1 MRFITSV
8 ILFGALGACVTAAS
22 LSATPIKN
30 AKDSVVARVNDEKIY
45 KSGVDIIIDDL
56 KKTGTAV
63 DDKTRQAL
71 IQRLIEQKLVAQFA
85 KKQGYDKRDDVQKQ
99 IQVMTEMVLQDRY
112 FSDLIVKKVTKQAV
126 KAEFDKQM
134 TSFKPKFEY
143 KASHILVDT
152 FEKAETVKQKLNK
165 GEKFTDLAKEYSS
178 DSNAQSGGDLGY
190 FSAEMMVQSFS
201 DAVEKLSVGHIS
213 DPVKTDFGW
222 HIIQLTDKRSLPK
235 PTLEQLAPQ
244 IKSQLSRQFMQEHI
258 AELKK
263 QSDIEVFP
271 AKEKNY

>member
-71 IQRLIEQKLVAQFA
+71 IQRLIEQKLVAQLA

-99 IQVMTEMVLQDRY
+99 IQVMTEMGLQDR
-112 FSDLIVKKVTKQAV
+112 
-126 KAEFDKQM
+126 
-134 TSFKPKFEY
+134 
-143 KASHILVDT
+143 
-152 FEKAETVKQKLNK
+152 
-165 GEKFTDLAKEYSS
+165 
-178 DSNAQSGGDLGY
+178 
-190 FSAEMMVQSFS
+190 
-201 DAVEKLSVGHIS
+201 
-213 DPVKTDFGW
+213 
-222 HIIQLTDKRSLPK
+222 
-235 PTLEQLAPQ
+235 
-244 IKSQLSRQFMQEHI
+244 
-258 AELKK
+258 
-263 QSDIEVFP
+263 
-271 AKEKNY
+271 